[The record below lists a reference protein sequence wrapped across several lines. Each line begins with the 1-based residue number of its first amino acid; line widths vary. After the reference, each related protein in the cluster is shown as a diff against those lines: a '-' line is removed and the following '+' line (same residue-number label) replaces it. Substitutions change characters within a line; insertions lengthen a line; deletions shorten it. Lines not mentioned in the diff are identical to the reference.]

1 MAACNI
7 HYSFAFSLSLLLQIH
22 GTFSL
27 KRAFQFLIRSFWKY
41 QVPSQSLVASSH
53 IKPQSKRFTIT
64 SFSRSSKISIYSL
77 IFSNSILSWI
87 ISITSSDSDFN
98 ISISDISFPLY
109 LARLDHE
116 VKHPFR
122 FL

>member
-1 MAACNI
+1 MYI
-7 HYSFAFSLSLLLQIH
+7 ILLLFLFLLLQIH

-41 QVPSQSLVASSH
+41 QVPSQSLVASS
-53 IKPQSKRFTIT
+53 PYQAPVQNASRLL
-64 SFSRSSKISIYSL
+64 FSRSSKISIYSL

-116 VKHPFR
+116 VKRPFR